1 MAHGSATLD
10 TSRVLYRAVPVSV
23 RGIDA
28 DKRTATFVASTENPV
43 DTFWGREV
51 LRMNGV
57 DLTRFQGGGPF
68 LDAHD
73 GSSIDNVLGS
83 GEAKVVGRELEFVAE
98 FDTEGKGAR
107 AWGLVQRGHV
117 RTVSIGYRI
126 DPASVLRLK
135 EGQSDGE
142 GPAQV
147 RGPANVVRRW
157 ELLEVSLVPV
167 PADRDAQLRAVNPYH
182 SEGRMADQKDQ
193 AASATT
199 DAGKPESKS
208 VYAAGVTI
216 LPGSYQLAD
225 SSDSRGVVAAGEDAD
240 DVRARKIRTLAPR
253 DLADLADDLVLE
265 GVTVEEARKRFLA
278 ARTERSKPQGTPEA
292 PPVSSEKRTPAPK
305 SMPAEITDEVLVRSF
320 KNAF

>member
-1 MAHGSATLD
+1 MAHGSTAID
-10 TSRVLYRAVPVSV
+10 GSARVLYRAVPVSV
-23 RGIDA
+23 RGIDSE
-28 DKRTATFVASTENPV
+28 KRQATFVASTENPV

-51 LRMNGV
+51 LRMGGV

-83 GEAKVVGRELEFVAE
+83 GEAKVVGRELEFVAN

-167 PADRDAQLRAVNPYH
+167 PADRDAQLRAASNPYH

-208 VYAAGVTI
+208 VYQAAASTAPAPAPARAV
-216 LPGSYQLAD
+216 S
-225 SSDSRGVVAAGEDAD
+225 EDAD
-240 DVRARKIRTLAPR
+240 DLRIRKIRTLAGTKF
-253 DLADLADDLVLE
+253 ADLGERFVLE
-265 GVTVEEARKRFLA
+265 GKSVEEARAAFLA
-278 ARTERSKPQGTPEA
+278 AHTEMSKPHGTPET
-292 PPVSSEKRTPAPK
+292 PPVPSDKRAATK